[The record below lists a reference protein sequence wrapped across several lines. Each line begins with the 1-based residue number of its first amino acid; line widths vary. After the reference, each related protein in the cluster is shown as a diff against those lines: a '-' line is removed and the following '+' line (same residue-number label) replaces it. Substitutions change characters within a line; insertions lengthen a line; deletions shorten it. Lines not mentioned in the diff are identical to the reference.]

1 MNIKPLNER
10 VVIKRLEAQE
20 TTKSGI
26 ILAASAQE
34 KPEIFEVIAVAD
46 DVKIVKTGD
55 KVLAGKYSGTDVK
68 LEDEEYTVIKA
79 EDILAVVE

>member
-34 KPEIFEVIAVAD
+34 KPEIFEVIAVAN
-46 DVKIVKTGD
+46 DVDIVKAGD

-68 LEDEEYTVIKA
+68 LDDEE
-79 EDILAVVE
+79 